1 MMEKAILIKDFNN
14 DQLEYLLNYLIN
26 RGYKWCNKELQT
38 IGDLKYFGNDKIEVL
53 YFDYYT
59 PYRLRYST
67 TKYLREHLPEYEV
80 ITLNDLQMK
89 KQDIQLGMV
98 VEYHCG
104 KKALV
109 ISVNDEV
116 LFSDTFGYMRLKD
129 YDDDLT
135 VIDRHDDSGKWDIDK
150 VFKVTLGCSIDT
162 MLSGN
167 FLKLLWERQKEVEL
181 TMDEIAEKFGIPV
194 KNLKIKK

>member
-1 MMEKAILIKDFNN
+1 MEKAIVIKDFDN

-38 IGDLKYFGNDKIEVL
+38 IGDIKYFGNDKIEVL
-53 YFDYYT
+53 YLDYT
-59 PYRLRYST
+59 SHIIRYST
-67 TKYLREHLPEYEV
+67 AKYLREHLPEYEV

-109 ISVNDEV
+109 ISTQFTAIPQA
-116 LFSDTFGYMRLKD
+116 FSTRPF
-129 YDDDLT
+129 T
-135 VIDRHDDSGKWDIDK
+135 
-150 VFKVTLGCSIDT
+150 
-162 MLSGN
+162 
-167 FLKLLWERQKEVEL
+167 
-181 TMDEIAEKFGIPV
+181 
-194 KNLKIKK
+194 IKHLPSK

>member
-1 MMEKAILIKDFNN
+1 MMEKAIVIKDFNN

-26 RGYKWCNKELQT
+26 RGYKWCHKELQT
-38 IGDLKYFGNDKIEVL
+38 IGDIKYFGNDKIEVL
-53 YFDYYT
+53 YLDYMPHT
-59 PYRLRYST
+59 LRYST
-67 TKYLREHLPEYEV
+67 AKYLREHLPEYEV

-98 VEYHCG
+98 VEYRCG

-129 YDDDLT
+129 YNDDLT
-135 VIDRHDDSGKWDIDK
+135 VIDRHEDSGKWDIDK

>member
-1 MMEKAILIKDFNN
+1 MMEKAIVIKDFDN
-14 DQLEYLLNYLIN
+14 DQLEYLLQYLIN
-26 RGYKWCNKELQT
+26 RGYKWCQKELQT
-38 IGDLKYFGNDKIEVL
+38 IGDIEYFGSDKIEVL
-53 YFDYYT
+53 YLDYY
-59 PYRLRYST
+59 PHILRYST
-67 TKYLREHLPEYEV
+67 AKYLREHLPEYEV

-129 YDDDLT
+129 YNDDLT

-162 MLSGN
+162 MLNGN
-167 FLKLLWERQKEVEL
+167 FLKLFWERQKEVEL
-181 TMDEIAEKFGIPV
+181 TMDEIADKFGIPV
-194 KNLKIKK
+194 ENLKIKK

>member
-1 MMEKAILIKDFNN
+1 MEKAIVIKDFDN
-14 DQLEYLLNYLIN
+14 DQLEYLLQYLIN
-26 RGYKWCNKELQT
+26 RGHKWHQKELQT
-38 IGDLKYFGNDKIEVL
+38 IGDIKYFGDDKIEVL
-53 YFDYYT
+53 YLDYT
-59 PYRLRYST
+59 SHIIRYST
-67 TKYLREHLPEYEV
+67 AKYLREHLPEYEV

-109 ISVNDEV
+109 ISVNNEV

-129 YDDDLT
+129 YNDDLI

-150 VFKVTLGCSIDT
+150 VFKVTMGGSIDT
-162 MLSGN
+162 MLRGA

>member
-1 MMEKAILIKDFNN
+1 MEKAIVTKDFDNN
-14 DQLEYLLNYLIN
+14 QLEYLLQYLIN
-26 RGYKWCNKELQT
+26 RGYKWIHKELQA
-38 IGDLKYFGNDKIEVL
+38 INDIKYFGNDTIEVL
-53 YFDYYT
+53 YLDYT
-59 PYRLRYST
+59 PHLLRYST
-67 TKYLREHLPEYEV
+67 AKYLREHLPEYEV

-98 VEYHCG
+98 IEYHCG
-104 KKALV
+104 KRALV

-116 LFSDTFGYMRLKD
+116 LFSDNNGYMRLKD
-129 YDDDLT
+129 YNDDLL
-135 VIDRHDDSGKWDIDK
+135 VIDRHNDSGKWDIDK
-150 VFKVTLGCSIDT
+150 IFKVTLGCSIDT
-162 MLSGN
+162 MLNGS

>member
-1 MMEKAILIKDFNN
+1 
-14 DQLEYLLNYLIN
+14 
-26 RGYKWCNKELQT
+26 
-38 IGDLKYFGNDKIEVL
+38 
-53 YFDYYT
+53 
-59 PYRLRYST
+59 
-67 TKYLREHLPEYEV
+67 
-80 ITLNDLQMK
+80 MK

-104 KKALV
+104 KRALV

-116 LFSDTFGYMRLKD
+116 LFSNNNGYMRLKD
-129 YDDDLT
+129 YNDDLL
-135 VIDRHDDSGKWDIDK
+135 VIDRHDDTDKWDIDK
-150 VFKVTLGCSIDT
+150 VFKVTMGGSIDT
-162 MLSGN
+162 MLRGA

>member
-1 MMEKAILIKDFNN
+1 MKGKAIIVKNLNN
-14 DQLEYLLNYLIN
+14 NQLNILVDYLVTNHYKWRYSDVDKESITRSDVLYMGDDNYLS
-26 RGYKWCNKELQT
+26 YSSLVTFKQCLEDDYELVV
-38 IGDLKYFGNDKIEVL
+38 F
-53 YFDYYT
+53 
-59 PYRLRYST
+59 
-67 TKYLREHLPEYEV
+67 
-80 ITLNDLQMK
+80 NDLIQMK
-89 KQDIQLGMV
+89 KLDLKRGMV

-129 YDDDLT
+129 YNDDLL

-167 FLKLLWERQKEVEL
+167 FLKLIWERQKEVEL

-194 KNLKIKK
+194 ENLKIKK

>member
-1 MMEKAILIKDFNN
+1 MEKAIVTKDFDNN
-14 DQLEYLLNYLIN
+14 QLEYLLQYLIN
-26 RGYKWCNKELQT
+26 RGYRWHQKELQT
-38 IGDLKYFGNDKIEVL
+38 IGDIKYFGDDKIEVL
-53 YFDYYT
+53 YLDYT
-59 PYRLRYST
+59 SHIIRYSSINF
-67 TKYLREHLPEYEV
+67 LRRHLPQYEV

-104 KKALV
+104 KRGLV
-109 ISVNDEV
+109 ILVNDEV
-116 LFSDTFGYMRLKD
+116 LFSNNIGYMRLKD
-129 YDDDLT
+129 YNDDLL
-135 VIDRHDDSGKWDIDK
+135 VIDRHNDSDKWDIDK
-150 VFKVTLGCSIDT
+150 IFKVTLGCSIDT
-162 MLSGN
+162 MLNGD

>member
-1 MMEKAILIKDFNN
+1 MEKAIVTKNLNN
-14 DQLEYLLNYLIN
+14 DQLEYLLQYLIN

-38 IGDLKYFGNDKIEVL
+38 IVDIKYFGNDRIEVL
-53 YFDYYT
+53 YLDYV
-59 PYRLRYST
+59 PFRLRYSSA
-67 TKYLREHLPEYEV
+67 KYLREHLPEYEV

-104 KKALV
+104 KRALV

-116 LFSDTFGYMRLKD
+116 LFSNSNGYMRLED
-129 YDDDLT
+129 YNDDLL
-135 VIDRHDDSGKWDIDK
+135 VINRHDDTDKWDIDK
-150 VFKVTLGCSIDT
+150 IFKVTMGCSIDA
-162 MLSGN
+162 MLKGY
-167 FLKLLWERQKEVEL
+167 FLKPLWERQNEVEL

>member
-1 MMEKAILIKDFNN
+1 
-14 DQLEYLLNYLIN
+14 
-26 RGYKWCNKELQT
+26 
-38 IGDLKYFGNDKIEVL
+38 
-53 YFDYYT
+53 
-59 PYRLRYST
+59 
-67 TKYLREHLPEYEV
+67 
-80 ITLNDLQMK
+80 MK

-129 YDDDLT
+129 YNDDLI

-194 KNLKIKK
+194 ENLKIKK

>member
-1 MMEKAILIKDFNN
+1 MEKAIVIKDFNN
-14 DQLEYLLNYLIN
+14 NQLEYLLQYLIN
-26 RGYKWCNKELQT
+26 RDYKWGQRDLLE
-38 IGDLKYFGNDKIEVL
+38 ISGDIKHFVSDGIEVL
-53 YFDYYT
+53 YLYHSS
-59 PYRLRYST
+59 RIISYSSV
-67 TKYLREHLPEYEV
+67 KYLREHLPEYEV

-109 ISVNDEV
+109 ISVNNEV
-116 LFSDTFGYMRLKD
+116 LFSDTNGYMRLKD
-129 YDDDLT
+129 YDDDLL
-135 VIDRHDDSGKWDIDK
+135 VINSDSDKWDIDK
-150 VFKVTLGCSIDT
+150 IFKVTVESSIST
-162 MLSGN
+162 MLNSS

-194 KNLKIKK
+194 EQLKIKK

>member
-1 MMEKAILIKDFNN
+1 MEKAIVTKNFDN
-14 DQLEYLLNYLIN
+14 DQLEYLLQYLIN
-26 RGYKWCNKELQT
+26 RGYKWCHKELQT
-38 IGDLKYFGNDKIEVL
+38 IGDIKYFGNEKIEVL
-53 YFDYYT
+53 YLDYI
-59 PYRLRYST
+59 PYRIRYST
-67 TKYLREHLPEYEV
+67 AKYLREHLSEHEV
-80 ITLNDLQMK
+80 ITLNDLEMK

-109 ISVNDEV
+109 ISVNNEV
-116 LFSDTFGYMRLKD
+116 LFSDSNGFMPLRD
-129 YDDDLT
+129 YTDDLL
-135 VIDRHDDSGKWDIDK
+135 VMDRHSTSGMWDIDK
-150 VFKVTLGCSIDT
+150 IYKVTVECSIDT

-194 KNLKIKK
+194 ENLKIKK

>member
-1 MMEKAILIKDFNN
+1 MEKAIVIKDFNN

-26 RGYKWCNKELQT
+26 RGYKWCHKELQT
-38 IGDLKYFGNDKIEVL
+38 IGDIKYFGSDKIEVL
-53 YFDYYT
+53 YLDYT
-59 PYRLRYST
+59 PYLLRYST
-67 TKYLREHLPEYEV
+67 AEYLREHLPEHEV

-129 YDDDLT
+129 YNDDLT

-167 FLKLLWERQKEVEL
+167 FLKLFWERQKEVEL

>member
-1 MMEKAILIKDFNN
+1 MEKAIVIKDFNN
-14 DQLEYLLNYLIN
+14 DQLKYLLQYLIN

-38 IGDLKYFGNDKIEVL
+38 IGDIKYFGNDNIEVL
-53 YFDYYT
+53 YLDYT
-59 PYRLRYST
+59 PHLLRYST
-67 TKYLREHLPEYEV
+67 AKYLREHLPEYEV

-104 KKALV
+104 KRGLV
-109 ISVNDEV
+109 ISVNDEI
-116 LFSDTFGYMRLKD
+116 LFSDNIGYMRLKD
-129 YDDDLT
+129 YNDDLL
-135 VIDRHDDSGKWDIDK
+135 VINRHDDTDKWDIDK
-150 VFKVTLGCSIDT
+150 IFKVTIECSIDT

>member
-1 MMEKAILIKDFNN
+1 MEKAIVIKDFNN
-14 DQLEYLLNYLIN
+14 DQLEYLLQYLIN
-26 RGYKWCNKELQT
+26 RDYKWCHKELQT
-38 IGDLKYFGNDKIEVL
+38 IGDIKYFGDEKIEVL
-53 YFDYYT
+53 YLDPYT
-59 PYRLRYST
+59 LRYSSA
-67 TKYLREHLPEYEV
+67 KYLRENLPEYEV

-98 VEYHCG
+98 VEYRCG

-109 ISVNDEV
+109 ISVNDEI
-116 LFSDTFGYMRLKD
+116 LLSDNNGFMRLKD
-129 YDDDLT
+129 YTDDLL
-135 VIDRHDDSGKWDIDK
+135 VMDRHSESGKWDIDK
-150 VFKVTLGCSIDT
+150 IFKVTIECSIDT
-162 MLSGN
+162 MLNGC

>member
-1 MMEKAILIKDFNN
+1 MEKAIVIKDFNDN
-14 DQLEYLLNYLIN
+14 QLEYLLQYLIN
-26 RGYKWCNKELQT
+26 RGYKWCHKKLQT
-38 IGDLKYFGNDKIEVL
+38 IGDIKYFGNDKIEVL
-53 YFDYYT
+53 YLDYT
-59 PYRLRYST
+59 PYLLRYST
-67 TKYLREHLPEYEV
+67 AEYLREHLPEYEV

-116 LFSDTFGYMRLKD
+116 LFSDNNGYMRLKE
-129 YDDDLT
+129 YNDDLL
-135 VIDRHDDSGKWDIDK
+135 VIDRHNDSDKWDIDK

-162 MLSGN
+162 MLKGN

>member
-14 DQLEYLLNYLIN
+14 NQLEYLLHYLIN

-38 IGDLKYFGNDKIEVL
+38 IGDIKYFGNDKIEVL
-53 YFDYYT
+53 YLDYA
-59 PYRLRYST
+59 PYLLRYST
-67 TKYLREHLPEYEV
+67 AKYLREHLPEYEV

-98 VEYHCG
+98 IEYHCG

-129 YDDDLT
+129 YNDDLT

-150 VFKVTLGCSIDT
+150 VFKVTMGCSIDA
-162 MLSGN
+162 MLKGC
-167 FLKLLWERQKEVEL
+167 FLEPLWERQKEVEL

-194 KNLKIKK
+194 ENLKIKK

>member
-1 MMEKAILIKDFNN
+1 MMEKAIVTKDFDNN
-14 DQLEYLLNYLIN
+14 QLEYLLQYLIN
-26 RGYKWCNKELQT
+26 RGYKWCHKELQT
-38 IGDLKYFGNDKIEVL
+38 IGDIKYFGNDKIEVL
-53 YFDYYT
+53 YLDYT

-67 TKYLREHLPEYEV
+67 AKYLREHLPEYEV

-109 ISVNDEV
+109 ISVNNEV

-129 YDDDLT
+129 YNDDLL

-162 MLSGN
+162 MLNGS

-181 TMDEIAEKFGIPV
+181 TMDEIAEKFDIPV

>member
-1 MMEKAILIKDFNN
+1 MEKAILIKDFNN

-26 RGYKWCNKELQT
+26 RGYKWCHKKLQT
-38 IGDLKYFGNDKIEVL
+38 IGDIKYFGNDKIEVL
-53 YFDYYT
+53 YLDYT
-59 PYRLRYST
+59 PYLLRYST
-67 TKYLREHLPEYEV
+67 AEYLREHLPEHEV

-109 ISVNDEV
+109 ISVNNKV
-116 LFSDTFGYMRLKD
+116 LFSSNNGYMPLEN
-129 YDDDLT
+129 YNDDLL
-135 VIDRHDDSGKWDIDK
+135 VINRHDDTDKWDIDK

-162 MLSGN
+162 MLSGD
-167 FLKLLWERQKEVEL
+167 FLKLFWERQKEVEL
-181 TMDEIAEKFGIPV
+181 TMDEIAEKFGVPV
-194 KNLKIKK
+194 ENLKIKK